1 LKINHNK
8 NYALKVE
15 DNLVEKLL
23 KDQAQKLVILLKI
36 LIEQIHKK
44 VWCWMHRRVLL
55 EVDLINLYLHRIV
68 ILAK

>member
-1 LKINHNK
+1 
-8 NYALKVE
+8 
-15 DNLVEKLL
+15 VEKLL
-23 KDQAQKLVILLKI
+23 KGQAQKLVYLLKI

-44 VWCWMHRRVLL
+44 VWSWMHRRVLL